1 MIYEVNNFEVT
12 SFEVS
17 CDRCGVILDVYGTTL
32 YLDRASA
39 EDVAL
44 SEGWVFTDGGE
55 CYCPEC
61 SE

>member
-1 MIYEVNNFEVT
+1 MIYEVT
-12 SFEVS
+12 IFEVS
-17 CDRCGVILDVYGTTL
+17 CDKCGVTLDAYGTTSF
-32 YLDRASA
+32 LDRATA

-55 CYCPEC
+55 CFCPEC